1 MKKSILL
8 VLVVFMTHLSV
19 FSQNYGTQI
28 PNSDFEAAWK
38 TYSGSKN
45 SGSEPYCWHSSMSAN
60 GSKAGYLSNQ
70 ISQST
75 HVRPGSQGIHSVEI
89 DANEINLI
97 ITKIIANGSLTNGR
111 MNAES
116 TTASSDNNHMYT
128 DRGSSEFY
136 TKIETVPDSITAWFC
151 FYTSSSSYQAAFHAA
166 VHGDSDFILYGNGKD
181 GDATQQVADANLE
194 YTRTTSSSSNLVWER
209 KTVPF
214 VPKGNCTN
222 PQYILVTMATNKTPG
237 TGNSS
242 DFLLVDDMVLIYNPT
257 LTTGTLTQTSYEG
270 EVSQSIPIEVPFTLT
285 GSMSVSNLNVSANQ
299 VIAQLSDANGRFDN
313 PTEIGR
319 VTTNTSGTIS
329 AQIPSS
335 VVAGTY
341 KVRVVSTNYP
351 MTAAPSESQI
361 TVRRYYT
368 VAFANLDP
376 TIGTLSGAGNY
387 YTDQNLN
394 VTISTIPT
402 STEYAF
408 QYWYENGTAV
418 WLAPSYTFSIDKS
431 HTFEAVYEKQYNI
444 SVSATE
450 GGTVIPTGNNY
461 YLEGDGVSCSAL
473 LLPGYKFINWT
484 VDGVEVSKSTTY
496 NFLATANISLT
507 ANFKKYVTI
516 VAAPNIAEAGAVSG
530 NGDIL
535 CVGDSATVS
544 LVAVSNDA
552 DRYEFVSW
560 NEADTVVSTAASYTF
575 KTATNRTFVAYFATR
590 YMITATSSSEIGGTV
605 AGSGSYRSG
614 SSAQLTA
621 FVDDGFRFAGWYEA
635 DTLFSQQQSIVINPS
650 ADRTFEARF
659 VEQINVALSVNIENG
674 ATVSGAGAFDKGTT
688 ASVTAKVA
696 QGFTFEN
703 WTLNNAVVSTE
714 TTYAFVLE
722 SAVEL
727 VANVAEFPQYTVE
740 AVSVPAQGGA
750 ITGAGKFYQ
759 DSSVALTA
767 IENQG
772 YKFINWT
779 ENGVEVSTDKTIEFA
794 AAQNRSLV
802 ANFESLFVG
811 YTISLE
817 KIGEGTVSGTGLFEA
832 NSTVTVTATA
842 ADKYTFS
849 GWADLNSTIFS
860 SNPSLSFTITS
871 DTVFTAVFVRQYDTF
886 PVVVSLADEAAG
898 TVEGANTYQ
907 EESTVVVKA
916 VPNAGYR
923 FAQWEENGVAVSTKA
938 EYSFVCSGAK
948 NLTAT
953 FVKVYTVSIA
963 DIEGASV
970 KGLGTGVFD
979 ENALVTLALVV
990 GADYRFIAWRN
1001 ADDNTVLS
1009 TSATYSFT
1017 ATANKNLVVEM
1028 QKKGELYSISV
1039 SMGGRVSGLNNGK
1052 FEAGQNITL
1061 IATPAEGYV
1070 FKGWVQNGEIISTNL
1085 ALSFVAEANVTIF
1098 AEFMPEPEDVEVTVS
1113 VNDNTFGSII
1123 GAGTYTEGDEVMLI
1137 ATPAVG
1143 YEFVSWVKDGKI
1155 LSNLSTL
1162 YVTATESCTIEA
1174 TFKFIENATAIDEVP
1189 YTCAVYP
1196 NPVSLVLYVE
1206 STDEVEMV
1214 RLTTLSGAVVYES
1227 EVFAA
1232 NHEIAVAGF
1241 KQGVYVL
1248 EVISNG
1254 KAYTQTI
1261 LIQ

>member
-89 DANEINLI
+89 DANEIDLI

-257 LTTGTLTQTSYEG
+257 LTTGTLAQTSYEG

-285 GSMSVSNLNVSANQ
+285 GSMSVSNLNVGANQ
-299 VIAQLSDANGRFDN
+299 VIAQLSDANGSFDN

-335 VVAGTY
+335 VGAGTY

-351 MTAAPSESQI
+351 MMAAPSESQI

-394 VTISTIPT
+394 VTISTTPT

-431 HTFEAVYEKQYNI
+431 HTFEAVYKKQYNI

-461 YLEGDGVSCSAL
+461 YLEGDGVSCSAMP
-473 LLPGYKFINWT
+473 LPGYKFINWT
-484 VDGVEVSKSTTY
+484 VDGVEVSKSPTY
-496 NFLATANISLT
+496 NFLATGNISLT

-535 CVGDSATVS
+535 CVGDSATIS

-575 KTATNRTFVAYFATR
+575 KTATNRTFVAYFVTR
-590 YMITATSSSEIGGTV
+590 YMITATSSSEVGGTV

-621 FVDDGFRFAGWYEA
+621 FANDGFRFSGWYEA

-650 ADRTFEARF
+650 ADRTFVAQF
-659 VEQINVALSVNIENG
+659 IEQDTV
-674 ATVSGAGAFDKGTT
+674 TVSSNSANGVVVSGEGVFDKGT
-688 ASVTAKVA
+688 SVTVTAEPKTGYTF
-696 QGFTFEN
+696 QG
-703 WTLNNAVVSTE
+703 WTLNNSVVSTDV
-714 TTYAFVLE
+714 TYSFVVN
-722 SAVEL
+722 SSVTL
-727 VANVAEFPQYTVE
+727 VANVIEIPQYQISAISQPT
-740 AVSVPAQGGA
+740 QGGT
-750 ITGAGKFYQ
+750 ISGAGTYYEQ
-759 DSSVALTA
+759 ATVTLTA
-767 IENQG
+767 TPNQG
-772 YKFINWT
+772 YNFVNWT
-779 ENGVEVSTDKTIEFA
+779 EGGVEVSTENTIPFNA
-794 AAQNRSLV
+794 IQNRSLV
-802 ANFESLFVG
+802 ANFEAQYVG
-811 YTISLE
+811 YTVTLQNTV
-817 KIGEGTVSGTGLFEA
+817 GGTVSGAGLFQA
-832 NSTVTVTATA
+832 NSSVTITATPDA
-842 ADKYTFS
+842 KYTFS
-849 GWADLNSTIFS
+849 GWQDTTGTLVSTDA
-860 SNPSLSFTITS
+860 SLSFTITS
-871 DTVFTAVFVRQYDTF
+871 DTVLNAVFERQYQSF
-886 PVVVSLADEAAG
+886 QVSVTSANEIAG
-898 TVEGANTYQ
+898 TVQGADQYQ
-907 EESTVVVKA
+907 EESTVVVTA

-923 FAQWEENGVAVSTKA
+923 FAQWEENGVAVSTNA
-938 EYSFVCSGAK
+938 EYSFVCSQAR

-953 FVKVYTVSIA
+953 FVKVYTVTVA
-963 DIEGASV
+963 NFEGGSV
-970 KGLGTGVFD
+970 KGLKTGVFD
-979 ENALVTLALVV
+979 ENTSVTLAVV
-990 GADYRFIAWRN
+990 VDDTHRFVAWRD
-1001 ADDNTVLS
+1001 ADADTVIT
-1009 TSATYSFT
+1009 TSATYTFT
-1017 ATANKNLVVEM
+1017 ATANRNLAVELQ
-1028 QKKGELYSISV
+1028 QKAALYTILV
-1039 SMGGRVSGLNNGK
+1039 SLGGKVSGISNRQY
-1052 FEAGQNITL
+1052 EAGETITL
-1061 IATPAEGYV
+1061 IATPAQGYL
-1070 FKGWVQNGEIISTNL
+1070 FRGWVQDGIIISTDVTL
-1085 ALSFVAEANVTIF
+1085 TFVASASVNIY
-1098 AEFMPEPEDVEVTVS
+1098 AEFIPEPKPVEVSVA
-1113 VNDNTFGSII
+1113 VNDDTFGTVI
-1123 GAGTYTEGDEVMLI
+1123 GTGSYTEGDDVMLI
-1137 ATPAVG
+1137 ATPTSG
-1143 YEFVSWVKDGKI
+1143 YEFVSWVQDGKK

-1162 YVTATESCTIEA
+1162 YFTATESCTIEA
-1174 TFKFIENATAIDEVP
+1174 TFRYIEKTGIDQYEH
-1189 YTCAVYP
+1189 YSCSIYP
-1196 NPVSLVLYVE
+1196 NPVSSVLYIQSE
-1206 STDEVEMV
+1206 DEIEMV
-1214 RLTTLSGAVVYES
+1214 KLTLLSGAVVYQA
-1227 EVFAA
+1227 EVFDHIHQIDVTAY
-1232 NHEIAVAGF
+1232 

-1248 EVISNG
+1248 VVTSNG
-1254 KAYTQTI
+1254 ESFTQTV